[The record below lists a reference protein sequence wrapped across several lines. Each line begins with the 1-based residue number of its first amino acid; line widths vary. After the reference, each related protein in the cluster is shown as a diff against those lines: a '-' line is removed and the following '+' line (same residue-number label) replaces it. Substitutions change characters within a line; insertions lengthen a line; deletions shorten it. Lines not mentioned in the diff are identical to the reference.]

1 MHKLGG
7 FGETQVSGDCVEKP
21 ELAEGSVLQLSF
33 P

>member
-7 FGETQVSGDCVEKP
+7 FGETQVSGYRVEKP
-21 ELAEGSVLQLSF
+21 ELSESSILQLSF